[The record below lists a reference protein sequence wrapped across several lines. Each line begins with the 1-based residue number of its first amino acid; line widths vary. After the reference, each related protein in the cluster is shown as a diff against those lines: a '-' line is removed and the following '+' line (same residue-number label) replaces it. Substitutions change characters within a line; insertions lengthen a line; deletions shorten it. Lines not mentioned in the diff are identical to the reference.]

1 MERPAGLRAPLEG
14 DTPTAAEQLATLIY
28 TSGTTG
34 VPKGVMHN
42 FSSFAFA
49 ASRGVELFGTREDDR
64 MLSYLPLCHVAER
77 MFVEMGS
84 LYGEPRCSSPKAW
97 TPSSRT

>member
-1 MERPAGLRAPLEG
+1 
-14 DTPTAAEQLATLIY
+14 
-28 TSGTTG
+28 
-34 VPKGVMHN
+34 MHN